1 MDIGGFKHRVT
12 ICEEIVVIDEMG
24 FENTTLTNYI
34 ELWAYIN
41 NLKGSEFWKA
51 KQVGY
56 ENTLEITVRYNP
68 KLNEINTK
76 TFFIK
81 YKNRLFDIIFID
93 NVKYENEYIKFK
105 VIERG

>member
-1 MDIGGFKHRVT
+1 MDISGFKKRITV
-12 ICEEIVVIDEMG
+12 CEEVISIDEMG
-24 FENTTLTNYI
+24 FEQSNLINYI
-34 ELWAYIN
+34 DLWAYIN
-41 NLKGSEFWKA
+41 NLKGSEFWEA

-68 KLNEINTK
+68 KLNKINTK

-81 YKNRLFDIIFID
+81 YEDRLFNIVFID
-93 NVKYENEYIKFK
+93 NVKYENKYIKFK